1 MRTQQA
7 VTVKGRSLMD
17 PKALPARP
25 NLEQYKK
32 QAKELLKAY
41 RSADVETIRRVKRNH
56 PRFEKLAEHSHVLP
70 LGFDISKFAL
80 ADAQLVIAREHG
92 FESWPKFTKRIE
104 VINSEAAALE
114 NPVAAFIEA
123 AIWHG
128 TLEASEAILAAHPE
142 ITRNSIHVAAILGD
156 DAEVRRLI
164 AADPRNVTRKE
175 APYDGDAL
183 VYLCLSKY
191 LRLDKTRSEAFLRAA
206 TALLDAGADPNTGF
220 TAKDE
225 YGDFE
230 TALYGAAG
238 VAHHAELTRLLLE
251 RGADPNEVETPYHV
265 PESYDNAALKVLVE
279 SSKLNADSLTTM
291 LLRKADWHDH
301 DGMKY
306 LLEHGA
312 DPNRMTRWKYTALHQ
327 AVRRDNRIELI
338 DLMLDHGADPTL
350 KNEVD
355 GKSGIAMA
363 ARRGRSDVLW
373 TFARR
378 GFPMPMP
385 YDGVEHLVV
394 SVCAARGGVAGARV
408 FVEQF
413 QHLADAASLR
423 KSNELRAIREVLA
436 EGSTLLAEFGGNGNT
451 KGVQHLLDLGVSVDA
466 HYHGDPY
473 FDIAK
478 DSTALH
484 VAAWK
489 AWPKTVKLLIE
500 RGANVNAQDAKGR
513 TPLMLAVKA
522 CVDSYWTNR
531 RSPESVE
538 ALLKAGV
545 QSAEWIIHVVTPK
558 WMRCCCSMQDNLAAN
573 AR

>member
-1 MRTQQA
+1 
-7 VTVKGRSLMD
+7 MD
-17 PKALPARP
+17 PKPLPAHP
-25 NLEQYKK
+25 SLEQYKK

-56 PRFEKLAEHSHVLP
+56 PRFEKLSEP
-70 LGFDISKFAL
+70 GFEISKFTL

-92 FESWPKFTKRIE
+92 FESWPRFARRIE
-104 VINSEAAALE
+104 VMNSEVAALE
-114 NPVAAFIEA
+114 NPLAAFIEA

-128 TLEASEAILAAHPE
+128 TLEAADAILAEHPE
-142 ITRNSIHVAAILGD
+142 IARSSIHVAAILGD
-156 DAEVRRLI
+156 DAAVGRFI
-164 AADPRNVTRKE
+164 AADPRNATKKE
-175 APYDGDAL
+175 APYEGDAL

-191 LRLDKTRSEAFLRAA
+191 LRLDKKRSDAFVRAA

-220 TAKDE
+220 MAKDE

-238 VAHHAELTRLLLE
+238 VAQHAELTRLLLE
-251 RGADPNEVETPYHV
+251 RGADPNEEETPYHS

-279 SSKLNADSLTTM
+279 SGKLNADSLTTM
-291 LLRKADWHDH
+291 LLRKADMHDY

-312 DPNRMTRWKYTALHQ
+312 DPNRMTRWKFTALHQ
-327 AVRRDNRIELI
+327 ALRRDNGIELI
-338 DLMLDHGADPTL
+338 DLMLDHGADPTV
-350 KNEVD
+350 KNEAD
-355 GKSGIAMA
+355 GKSGVVMA
-363 ARRGRSDVLW
+363 VRRGRGDMLRS
-373 TFARR
+373 FARR
-378 GFPMPMP
+378 GFSLEME
-385 YDGVEHLVV
+385 GVDPLISAACATNAVAAGRYLAGLSPHL
-394 SVCAARGGVAGARV
+394 
-408 FVEQF
+408 
-413 QHLADAASLR
+413 LP
-423 KSNELRAIREVLA
+423 ELLA
-436 EGSTLLAEFGGNGNT
+436 EGGKLLAEFAGNGVT
-451 KGVQHLLDLGVSVDA
+451 EGVRMFLELGVPVDA
-466 HYHGDPY
+466 RYDGDPY

-500 RGANVNAQDAKGR
+500 SGAPIDAQDAKGR

-538 ALLKAGV
+538 ALLKAGASNSGV
-545 QSAEWIIHVVTPK
+545 DYPCGYAEVDELLQAYASK
-558 WMRCCCSMQDNLAAN
+558 SAAN
-573 AR
+573 ERE

>member
-1 MRTQQA
+1 
-7 VTVKGRSLMD
+7 MD
-17 PKALPARP
+17 PKQLPARP
-25 NLEQYKK
+25 SLEQYKK

-41 RSADVETIRRVKRNH
+41 RSADVETIRRVNKNH
-56 PRFEKLAEHSHVLP
+56 PRFENLSAP
-70 LGFDISKFAL
+70 GFDVTKFAL

-92 FESWPKFTKRIE
+92 FESWPKFARHIE
-104 VINSEAAALE
+104 VINSEAAARA

-128 TLEASEAILAAHPE
+128 TLEAAEAILAAHPE
-142 ITRNSIHVAAILGD
+142 IARTSIHVAAILGD
-156 DAEVRRLI
+156 DAAVRRFI
-164 AADPRNVTRKE
+164 AADPRNVTKKE

-385 YDGVEHLVV
+385 YDGVEHLIV
-394 SVCAARGGVAGARV
+394 SVCAARGGVAGARA
-408 FVEQF
+408 FAELF
-413 QHLADAASLR
+413 QAARLPKPDERLPVSKVMADSGLM
-423 KSNELRAIREVLA
+423 SIRELLA
-436 EGSTLLAEFGGNGNT
+436 EGNTLLAEFAGNGNT
-451 KGVQHLLDLGVSVDA
+451 KGVQHLLDLGVLVDA

-478 DSTALH
+478 NSTALH

-500 RGANVNAQDAKGR
+500 RGANVNAQDAKSR

-538 ALLKAGV
+538 ALLKAGASISGV
-545 QSAEWIIHVVTPK
+545 EYPCGYDEVDALLKSY
-558 WMRCCCSMQDNLAAN
+558 

>member
-1 MRTQQA
+1 M
-7 VTVKGRSLMD
+7 
-17 PKALPARP
+17 
-25 NLEQYKK
+25 
-32 QAKELLKAY
+32 
-41 RSADVETIRRVKRNH
+41 
-56 PRFEKLAEHSHVLP
+56 P
-70 LGFDISKFAL
+70 LS
-80 ADAQLVIAREHG
+80 DA
-92 FESWPKFTKRIE
+92 
-104 VINSEAAALE
+104 
-114 NPVAAFIEA
+114 VAAFIEA

-128 TLEASEAILAAHPE
+128 PLDAAEAILAAHPE
-142 ITRNSIHVAAILGD
+142 IARNSIHVAAIVGD
-156 DAEVRRLI
+156 DAAVRQFI
-164 AADPRNVTRKE
+164 AADPRNATKKE

-191 LRLDKTRSEAFLRAA
+191 LRLDPARSAAFVRAA

-220 TAKDE
+220 TAKNE

-230 TALYGAAG
+230 TALYGAAA
-238 VAHHAELTRLLLE
+238 VAQHAELTRLLLE

-279 SSKLNADSLTTM
+279 SGKLNANSLTTM
-291 LLRKADWHDH
+291 LLRKADIHDY

-312 DPNRMTRWKYTALHQ
+312 DPNRMTRWRYTALHQ

-350 KNEVD
+350 KNAAD
-355 GKSGIAMA
+355 GKSAVVMA
-363 ARRGRSDVLW
+363 VRRGRGDVLRS
-373 TFARR
+373 FARR
-378 GFPMPMP
+378 GFSLELE
-385 YDGVEHLVV
+385 GVDVLISPACATNAVAAGRVIAGLSTHLLPE
-394 SVCAARGGVAGARV
+394 
-408 FVEQF
+408 F
-413 QHLADAASLR
+413 
-423 KSNELRAIREVLA
+423 LA
-436 EGSTLLAEFGGNGNT
+436 EGGKLLAEFAGNGVT
-451 KGVQHLLDLGVSVDA
+451 EGVQMFLELGVPVDA
-466 HYHGDPY
+466 LYEGDPY

-478 DSTALH
+478 NSTALH

-538 ALLKAGV
+538 ALLKAGASV
-545 QSAEWIIHVVTPK
+545 SGVDYPSGYAEVDALLQSHA
-558 WMRCCCSMQDNLAAN
+558 SN
-573 AR
+573 

>member
-1 MRTQQA
+1 
-7 VTVKGRSLMD
+7 
-17 PKALPARP
+17 
-25 NLEQYKK
+25 
-32 QAKELLKAY
+32 LKAGQ
-41 RSADVETIRRVKRNH
+41 N
-56 PRFEKLAEHSHVLP
+56 L
-70 LGFDISKFAL
+70 
-80 ADAQLVIAREHG
+80 Q
-92 FESWPKFTKRIE
+92 KRIE
-104 VINSEAAALE
+104 VINSEAAALA
-114 NPVAAFIEA
+114 NPVAAFIQA

-128 TLEASEAILAAHPE
+128 TLDTADAILVAHPE
-142 ITRNSIHVAAILGD
+142 IARESIHVAAILGD
-156 DAEVRRLI
+156 DSTVRRFI
-164 AADPRNVTRKE
+164 SADPRNVTKKE

-191 LRLDKTRSEAFLRAA
+191 LRLDKTRSEAFMRAA

-230 TALYGAAG
+230 TAIYGAAA
-238 VAHHAELTRLLLE
+238 VAHHTELTRLLLE

-265 PESYDNAALKVLVE
+265 PESYDNSTLKMLVE
-279 SSKLNADSLTTM
+279 SGKLNADSLTTM
-291 LLRKADWHDH
+291 LLRKADIHDY

-306 LLEHGA
+306 LVEHGA
-312 DPNRMTRWKYTALHQ
+312 DPNRMTRWHYTALQQ

-350 KNEVD
+350 KNEAD

-373 TFARR
+373 TFAQRR
-378 GFPMPMP
+378 FPMPMP
-385 YDGVEHLVV
+385 YDGVEHLIV
-394 SVCAARGGVAGARV
+394 SVCVARGGMAGARA
-408 FVEQF
+408 FSEQF
-413 QHLADAASLR
+413 QHVANAASLM
-423 KSNELRAIREVLA
+423 KPSELRGLSELLV
-436 EGSTLLAEFGGNGNT
+436 EGGTLLAEFAGNGNT
-451 KGVQHLLDLGVSVDA
+451 KGVQNLLELGVPVDA
-466 HYHGDPY
+466 LYDGDPY

-478 DSTALH
+478 NSTALH

-513 TPLMLAVKA
+513 TALMLAVKA

-538 ALLKAGV
+538 ALLKAGASV
-545 QSAEWIIHVVTPK
+545 SGVDFPSGYAEVDALLQQYA
-558 WMRCCCSMQDNLAAN
+558 SNSAAN
-573 AR
+573 ARE

>member
-1 MRTQQA
+1 
-7 VTVKGRSLMD
+7 MD
-17 PKALPARP
+17 PKPLPARP
-25 NLEQYKK
+25 SLEQYKK

-56 PRFEKLAEHSHVLP
+56 PRFEKLAEP
-70 LGFDISKFAL
+70 GFDISKFAL

-92 FESWPKFTKRIE
+92 FESWPKFAKRIE
-104 VINSEAAALE
+104 IINSEAAALA

-128 TLEASEAILAAHPE
+128 TLEAAEAILAAHPE
-142 ITRNSIHVAAILGD
+142 IAQNNIHVAAILGD
-156 DAEVRRLI
+156 DAAVRRFI
-164 AADPRNVTRKE
+164 AADPRNVTKKE
-175 APYDGDAL
+175 APYGGDAL

-230 TALYGAAG
+230 TALYGAAA
-238 VAHHAELTRLLLE
+238 VAQHAELTRLLLE

-265 PESYDNAALKVLVE
+265 PESYDNSALKVLVE
-279 SSKLNADSLTTM
+279 SGKLNTDSLTTM
-291 LLRKADWHDH
+291 LLRKADIHDY

-312 DPNRMTRWKYTALHQ
+312 DPNRMTRWHCTALQQ
-327 AVRRDNRIELI
+327 ALRRDNAIELI

-350 KNEVD
+350 KNEAD

-385 YDGVEHLVV
+385 YDGVEHLIVRA
-394 SVCAARGGVAGARV
+394 CAARGGMAGVRAFR
-408 FVEQF
+408 EQF
-413 QHLADAASLR
+413 QQVTNAASLM
-423 KSNELRAIREVLA
+423 KSSELGAIRELVA
-436 EGSTLLAEFGGNGNT
+436 EGSTLLAEFAGNGNT
-451 KGVQHLLDLGVSVDA
+451 KGVQNLLDLGVPVDA
-466 HYHGDPY
+466 LYDGDPY

-478 DSTALH
+478 DSTGLH

-538 ALLKAGV
+538 ALLKAGASISGV
-545 QSAEWIIHVVTPK
+545 EFPCGYNEVDALLQQYA
-558 WMRCCCSMQDNLAAN
+558 Q
-573 AR
+573 

>member
-1 MRTQQA
+1 
-7 VTVKGRSLMD
+7 MD
-17 PKALPARP
+17 PKPLPARP
-25 NLEQYKK
+25 SLEQYKK

-41 RSADVETIRRVKRNH
+41 RAADVETIRRVKRNH
-56 PRFEKLAEHSHVLP
+56 PRFDKLSEP
-70 LGFDISKFAL
+70 GFDVTKFAL

-92 FESWPKFTKRIE
+92 FESWPKFVQRIE
-104 VINSEAAALE
+104 VINSEAAAVA

-128 TLEASEAILAAHPE
+128 TLEAAEAILAAHPE
-142 ITRNSIHVAAILGD
+142 IAHASIHVAAILGD
-156 DAEVRRLI
+156 DAAVRSFI
-164 AADPRNVTRKE
+164 ADDPRNATKKE
-175 APYDGDAL
+175 APYDGDVL

-251 RGADPNEVETPYHV
+251 RGADPNDNETFYHT
-265 PESYDNAALKVLVE
+265 PETYDNDALKVLVE
-279 SSKLNADSLTTM
+279 SGKMRPDLLAGM
-291 LLRKADWHDH
+291 LLRKADWHDYE
-301 DGMKY
+301 GIKY

-312 DPNRMTRWKYTALHQ
+312 DPNRMTMWGYTALHQ
-327 AVRRDNRIELI
+327 AIRRDNALKNIE
-338 DLMLDHGADPTL
+338 LMLDHGADPTI
-350 KNEVD
+350 KTVTEIAAHFPRVD
-355 GKSGIAMA
+355 GQRSAVALA

-378 GFPMPMP
+378 GFPMPIP
-385 YDGVEHLVV
+385 YEGVEHLIVRA
-394 SVCAARGGVAGARV
+394 CAARGGMAGVRAFR
-408 FVEQF
+408 EQF
-413 QHLADAASLR
+413 QQLANVAKFT
-423 KSNELRAIREVLA
+423 KSSELGAISELLA
-436 EGSTLLAEFGGNGNT
+436 EGSTLLAEFAGNGNT

-466 HYHGDPY
+466 LYSGDSY

-513 TPLMLAVKA
+513 SPLMLAVKA

-531 RSPESVE
+531 RSPEPVE
-538 ALLKAGV
+538 ALLKAGASISGV
-545 QSAEWIIHVVTPK
+545 DFPCGYDEVDALLQSYGK
-558 WMRCCCSMQDNLAAN
+558 Q
-573 AR
+573 